1 MRRLDNLINNN
12 LSLKNGE
19 RAYWSG
25 LYGSSSSLAI
35 CTAALKHGGPIV
47 VMAPDLLS
55 VNRLANELHFFAQ
68 QRNID
73 IMILPDWETLP
84 YDRFSPHQDIISKR
98 LLTLYKLSS
107 FKSGILLVSV
117 TTAMHRFVPHEY
129 IMNNSFVI
137 NRHEQVDINRLR
149 DNLLK
154 RGYYCVN
161 QVMEHGEFAIR
172 GSIIDVFP
180 MGSLIP
186 YRIDLFDN
194 EIDSIREFDPE
205 TQRSLTELEHINLL
219 PAREISTSESAINQF
234 KQKWQ
239 TLFPGH
245 TENCPIYQGISNGN
259 NVPGIEYYLPMFFN
273 QTETLFDYLLD
284 NSLLIQTDNLL
295 KVAQTFWTEIN
306 ERYEQLRYDI
316 THPILAPNDIF
327 IPVDNLFG
335 HFKDFRQ
342 VRITNEQYKTK
353 TINFESKELPD
364 LTLDSKASRPLAKL
378 QNFLNSTTARILF
391 CAESAGRQ
399 QALLQLLKRIDIE
412 PKNYPLWDKFLNDNA
427 TLGISIAQLEQGLW
441 LENIIIIPEAVI
453 FGQQVMQRRLRE
465 QQQQDTEAV
474 IRDLTE
480 LKAGDPVVHI
490 EHGIGRYLGLQIITA
505 AGQEAEYL
513 TIEYAN
519 QAKLFVPISALHLI
533 SRYTGANPNNVPYND
548 LGSKQWEKAKYKAQQ
563 KIYDVAAELL
573 NIYAQRAA
581 KIGFSF
587 RKDDEQYQQFA
598 AVFPFETTVDQ
609 QNAIVQVINDMISPQ
624 NMDRL
629 VCGDVGFGKTEVA
642 MRAAF
647 LAIQNNK
654 QVVILAPTTLL
665 AQQHYH
671 NFQDRFANWPVN
683 ISMLSRF
690 NSPKQQKIIIDQ
702 LKEGK
707 IDIIIGTHRLL
718 QQDVEFK
725 DLGLLIVD
733 EEHRFGVR
741 QKEKIKSLRA
751 NVDILTLT
759 ATPIPR
765 TLSMA
770 LSGIRDLSIIAT
782 PPAKRLSIK
791 TFIQDYN
798 KQLIREAI
806 LRETLRGG
814 QVYFLHNNVATIE
827 NKARELKEL
836 IPESRIEIA
845 HGQMPERQL
854 EQIMGNFYHLR
865 FNVLV
870 CTTIIESGIDVPT
883 ANTIIINNADHFGLA
898 QLHQLR
904 GRVGRSHHQAYAYL
918 FVRSQKNITRDAK
931 KRLDAIATMEGLGA
945 GFTLAIH
952 DLEIRGAGEILGEE
966 QSGQIQAIGF
976 NLYTE
981 FLNRAVKALKSGKQ
995 PELNELFDHG
1005 CEIDLKIPAL
1015 IPDNYVPNVNTRLTL
1030 YKRIANADTNAEL
1043 HELQVELV
1051 DRFGLLPQPVKNLFA
1066 ITKMKLKARLLGIHS
1081 IKVGIAHVVIE
1092 FDEKPNIDSA
1102 IIIELIQKHPEIYSL
1117 DGKNRLGFTLRED
1130 NVENKIIKIEQLL
1143 KDISNNPRM

>member
-1 MRRLDNLINNN
+1 MKQLDNLI
-12 LSLKNGE
+12 GE
-19 RAYWSG
+19 QAYWSG

-35 CTAALKHGGPIV
+35 CTAAINHTGPIV
-47 VMAPDLLS
+47 VIAADMLS
-55 VNRLANELHFFAQ
+55 VNKLASDLHFFAQ

-84 YDRFSPHQDIISKR
+84 YDRFSPHQDIISQR

-107 FKSGILLVSV
+107 FKTGILLVSV
-117 TTAMHRFVPHEY
+117 TTAMHRFVPRDY
-129 IMNNSFVI
+129 IMSNSFVI
-137 NRHEQVDINRLR
+137 NKDEQLDVSKLR
-149 DNLLK
+149 DDLQK

-180 MGSLIP
+180 MGSSIP

-194 EIDSIREFDPE
+194 EIDSIREFDPD

-219 PAREISTSESAINQF
+219 PAREISTSEPAINQF

-239 TLFPGH
+239 TLFPKYA
-245 TENCPIYQGISNGN
+245 ENCPIYQSVNRGDSA
-259 NVPGIEYYLPMFFN
+259 PGIEYYLPLFFA
-273 QTETLFDYLLD
+273 QTETLFDYLPND
-284 NSLLIQTDNLL
+284 SLLIQTDDLH

-306 ERYEQLRYDI
+306 QRYEQLRYDI
-316 THPILAPNDIF
+316 TRPILAPKDVF

-335 HFKDFRQ
+335 YFKNFSQ
-342 VRITNEQYKTK
+342 IQITNEQHKTK
-353 TINFESKELPD
+353 TINFNSKELPD
-364 LTLDSKASRPLAKL
+364 LTLDSKAPQPLSKL
-378 QNFLNSTTARILF
+378 QDFLNSTTDRILF
-391 CAESAGRQ
+391 CAESTGRQ
-399 QALLQLLKRIDIE
+399 QALLRLLKRIDVE
-412 PKNYPLWDKFLNDNA
+412 PKLYPSWDKFLHDTA
-427 TLGISIAQLEQGLW
+427 SLGISVSQLEQGLW
-441 LENIIIIPEAVI
+441 LENIVVIPEAVI
-453 FGQQVMQRRLRE
+453 FGQQVMQRRMRD
-465 QQQQDTEAV
+465 QQQHDSEAV

-480 LKAGDPVVHI
+480 LKIGDPVVHI
-490 EHGIGRYLGLQIITA
+490 EHGIGRYLGLQILTA

-533 SRYTGANPNNVPYND
+533 SRYMGASPENAPYND
-548 LGSKQWEKAKYKAQQ
+548 LGSKQWEKAKRKAQQ

-573 NIYAQRAA
+573 NIYAERAA

-587 RKDDEQYQQFA
+587 HKSNEQYQHFVA
-598 AVFPFETTVDQ
+598 AFPFETTVDQ
-609 QNAIVQVINDMISPQ
+609 QRAIDQVINDMASPRS
-624 NMDRL
+624 MDRL

-647 LAIQNNK
+647 IAVQSNK
-654 QVVILAPTTLL
+654 QVVILTPTTLL

-683 ISMLSRF
+683 IAMLSRF
-690 NSPKQQKIIIDQ
+690 NSPKQQKAIIDQ
-702 LKEGK
+702 FKEGK
-707 IDIIIGTHRLL
+707 IDIVIGTHRLL
-718 QQDVEFK
+718 QRDIEFK

-741 QKEKIKSLRA
+741 QKETIKSLRS
-751 NVDILTLT
+751 NVDILTLS

-765 TLSMA
+765 TLNMA

-814 QVYFLHNNVATIE
+814 QVYFLHNDVATIE

-870 CTTIIESGIDVPT
+870 CTTIIESGIDIPT
-883 ANTIIINNADHFGLA
+883 ANTIIMNNADRFGLA

-918 FVRSQKNITRDAK
+918 FVRSQKSITRDAK
-931 KRLDAIATMEGLGA
+931 KRLDAIATMEDLGA

-981 FLNRAVKALKSGKQ
+981 FLNHAVKALKSGKQ
-995 PELNELFDHG
+995 PELTELFDYG
-1005 CEIDLKIPAL
+1005 GEIDLKIPAL
-1015 IPDNYVPNVNTRLTL
+1015 IPDNYVHNVNTRLTL
-1030 YKRIANADTNAEL
+1030 YKRIANAQDKTEL

-1066 ITKMKLKARLLGIHS
+1066 ITELKLRAKPLGIHS
-1081 IKVGIAHVVIE
+1081 IKTGTTHIVIE
-1092 FDEKPNIDSA
+1092 FEEKPNVDPA
-1102 IIIELIQKHPEIYSL
+1102 IIIELIQKYPETYKF
-1117 DGKNRLGFTLRED
+1117 DGKNRLRFTLQED
-1130 NVENKIIKIEQLL
+1130 NVENKIMKIEQLL
-1143 KDISNNPRM
+1143 EDIKYGMTK

>member
-1 MRRLDNLINNN
+1 MKRLENLI
-12 LSLKNGE
+12 GE
-19 RAYWSG
+19 RTYWSG

-35 CTAALKHGGPIV
+35 CTAAINNAKPIV
-47 VMAPDLLS
+47 VIASDMLS
-55 VNRLANELHFFAQ
+55 VNKLANDLHFFAQ

-84 YDRFSPHQDIISKR
+84 YDRFSPHQDIISQR
-98 LLTLYKLSS
+98 LLALYKLSS
-107 FKSGILLVSV
+107 FKTGILLVSV
-117 TTAMHRFVPHEY
+117 TTAMHRFVPREY
-129 IMNNSFVI
+129 IINNSFVI
-137 NRHEQVDINRLR
+137 NKHEQLDISKLR
-149 DNLLK
+149 DDLQK
-154 RGYYCVN
+154 RSYYCVN

-180 MGSLIP
+180 MGSSIP

-194 EIDSIREFDPE
+194 EIDSIREFDLD

-219 PAREISTSESAINQF
+219 PAREISTSKPAINQF
-234 KQKWQ
+234 KQKWL
-239 TLFPGH
+239 TLFPKNA
-245 TENCPIYQGISNGN
+245 ENCPLYQSISNGSS
-259 NVPGIEYYLPMFFN
+259 VPGIEYYLPLFFT
-273 QTETLFDYLLD
+273 QTETLFDYLPN
-284 NSLLIQTDNLL
+284 NSLLIQTDNLH

-306 ERYEQLRYDI
+306 GRYEQLCYDI
-316 THPILAPNDIF
+316 THPILAPKDIF

-335 HFKDFRQ
+335 YFNNFSQ
-342 VRITNEQYKTK
+342 IQITKESRKTK
-353 TINFESKELPD
+353 TIDFKSKELPD
-364 LTLDSKASRPLAKL
+364 LTLDSKASQPLEKL
-378 QNFLNSTTARILF
+378 QDFLNSTTARILF
-391 CAESAGRQ
+391 CAESTGRQ
-399 QALLQLLKRIDIE
+399 QALLQLLKRIDVE
-412 PKNYPLWDKFLNDNA
+412 PKIYPAWDKFLDDKGS
-427 TLGISIAQLEQGLW
+427 LGISIAQLEQGLW
-441 LENIIIIPEAVI
+441 IENIIIIPEAVI
-453 FGQQVMQRRLRE
+453 FGHQVMQRRLRE
-465 QQQQDTEAV
+465 QQQQDTGAV

-480 LKAGDPVVHI
+480 LKIGDPVVHI
-490 EHGIGRYLGLQIITA
+490 EHGIGRYLGLQTIST

-533 SRYTGANPNNVPYND
+533 SRYMGANPENVPYND
-548 LGSKQWEKAKYKAQQ
+548 LGSKQWERAKHKAQQ

-587 RKDDEQYQQFA
+587 HKSDERYQLFA
-598 AVFPFETTVDQ
+598 DAFPFETTVDQ
-609 QNAIVQVINDMISPQ
+609 CKAIDQVINDMASPRS
-624 NMDRL
+624 MDRL

-647 LAIQNNK
+647 LAVQSNK
-654 QVVILAPTTLL
+654 QVVILTPTTLL

-683 ISMLSRF
+683 IAMLSRF
-690 NSPKQQKIIIDQ
+690 NSPKQQKAIINQ

-707 IDIIIGTHRLL
+707 IDIVIGTHRLL
-718 QQDVEFK
+718 QRDVEFK

-741 QKEKIKSLRA
+741 QKEKIKSLPA

-814 QVYFLHNNVATIE
+814 QVYFLHNDVATIE

-870 CTTIIESGIDVPT
+870 CTTIIESGIDIPT

-918 FVRSQKNITRDAK
+918 FVRSQKSITRDAK
-931 KRLDAIATMEGLGA
+931 KRLDAIATMEDLGA

-981 FLNRAVKALKSGKQ
+981 FLNHAVKALKSGKQ
-995 PELNELFDHG
+995 PELTELFDYG
-1005 CEIDLKIPAL
+1005 GEIDLKIPAL
-1015 IPDNYVPNVNTRLTL
+1015 IPDNYVHNVNTRLTL
-1030 YKRIANADTNAEL
+1030 YKRIANAQDKTEL

-1051 DRFGLLPQPVKNLFA
+1051 DRFGLLPQLVKNLFA
-1066 ITKMKLKARLLGIHS
+1066 IMELKFRAKQLGVRS
-1081 IKVGIAHVVIE
+1081 IKAGTAHVIIE
-1092 FDEKPNIDSA
+1092 FEEKPNVDSA
-1102 IIIELIQKHPEIYSL
+1102 IIIDLIQKYPEIYQFY
-1117 DGKNRLGFTLRED
+1117 GKNKLSFTLREG
-1130 NVENKIIKIEQLL
+1130 NAENRITKIEQLL
-1143 KDISNNPRM
+1143 KDIGTEKQSDDR

>member
-1 MRRLDNLINNN
+1 MINNN
-12 LSLKNGE
+12 LPLKKGE
-19 RAYWSG
+19 QTYWSG

-35 CTAALKHGGPIV
+35 YTAAVNHNGPVIV
-47 VMAPDLLS
+47 LAPDMLH
-55 VNRLANELHFFAQ
+55 VNKLANDLHFFAQ
-68 QRNID
+68 QCNLD
-73 IMILPDWETLP
+73 IMTLPDWETLP
-84 YDRFSPHQDIISKR
+84 YDRFSPHQDIISQR
-98 LLTLYKLSS
+98 LLTFYKLLS
-107 FKSGILLVSV
+107 FKTGILLVSV
-117 TTAMHRFVPHEY
+117 TTAMHRFVPHDY
-129 IMNNSFVI
+129 IVNNSFVI
-137 NRHEQVDINRLR
+137 NKHDQIDISKLR
-149 DNLLK
+149 DDLQK
-154 RGYYCVN
+154 RSYYCVN

-194 EIDSIREFDPE
+194 EIDSICEFDPE
-205 TQRSLTELEHINLL
+205 TQRSLKELESINLL
-219 PAREISTSESAINQF
+219 PAREISTSESAINHF
-234 KQKWQ
+234 RHKWQ
-239 TLFPGH
+239 ALFPKNV
-245 TENCPIYQGISNGN
+245 ENCPFYQSITDGN
-259 NVPGIEYYLPMFFN
+259 SVPGIEYYLPMFFT
-273 QTETLFDYLLD
+273 QTETLFDYLPHD
-284 NSLLIQTDNLL
+284 GLLIRTSDLH

-316 THPILAPNDIF
+316 THPILAPKDIF

-335 HFKDFRQ
+335 YFNNFSQ
-342 VRITNEQYKTK
+342 IQITKESRKTK
-353 TINFESKELPD
+353 TIDFKSKELPD
-364 LTLDSKASRPLAKL
+364 LTLDSKASQPLAKL
-378 QNFLNSTTARILF
+378 QDFLNSTTARILF
-391 CAESAGRQ
+391 CAESTGRQ
-399 QALLQLLKRIDIE
+399 QALLQLLKHIDVE
-412 PKNYPLWDKFLNDNA
+412 PMIYPSWDKFLQGTA
-427 TLGISIAQLEQGLW
+427 SLGISIAQLDQGLW
-441 LENIIIIPEAVI
+441 LKNVIIIPEAVI

-480 LKAGDPVVHI
+480 LKIGDPVVHI
-490 EHGIGRYLGLQIITA
+490 EHGIGRYLGLQTIST

-519 QAKLFVPISALHLI
+519 QAKLFVPISALHSI
-533 SRYTGANPNNVPYND
+533 SRYMGANPENVPYND
-548 LGSKQWEKAKYKAQQ
+548 LGSKQWEKAKHKAQQ

-587 RKDDEQYQQFA
+587 HKDDMQHQQFA
-598 AVFPFETTVDQ
+598 GIFPFETTIDQ
-609 QNAIVQVINDMISPQ
+609 QNAIDQVINDMASPRS
-624 NMDRL
+624 MDRL
-629 VCGDVGFGKTEVA
+629 ICGDVGFGKTEVA

-647 LAIQNNK
+647 LAVENNK
-654 QVVILAPTTLL
+654 QVVILTPTTLL

-683 ISMLSRF
+683 IAMLSRF
-690 NSPKQQKIIIDQ
+690 NSPKQQKAIIDH
-702 LKEGK
+702 LKKGK

-718 QQDVEFK
+718 QRDIEFK

-741 QKEKIKSLRA
+741 QKEKIKSFRA

-814 QVYFLHNNVATIE
+814 QVYFLHNDVATIE
-827 NKARELKEL
+827 NKARELREL

-870 CTTIIESGIDVPT
+870 CTTIIESGIDIPT

-918 FVRSQKNITRDAK
+918 FVRSQKSITRDAK
-931 KRLDAIATMEGLGA
+931 KRLDAFATMEGLGA

-952 DLEIRGAGEILGEE
+952 DLEIRGAGEILGKE

-981 FLNRAVKALKSGKQ
+981 LLNRAVKALKSGKQ
-995 PELNELFDHG
+995 PELTELFNYEG
-1005 CEIDLKIPAL
+1005 EIDLKIPAL
-1015 IPDNYVPNVNTRLTL
+1015 IPDNYVHNVNTRLTL
-1030 YKRIANADTNAEL
+1030 YKRIANAKDNAEL

-1066 ITKMKLKARLLGIHS
+1066 ITKIKLKARLLGIYS
-1081 IKVGIAHVVIE
+1081 IKADIAHAVIE
-1092 FDEKPNIDSA
+1092 FDEKPNINSA
-1102 IIIELIQKHPEIYSL
+1102 TIIELIQKYPETYKFY
-1117 DGKNRLGFTLRED
+1117 GKNKLKFTLRED
-1130 NVENKIIKIEQLL
+1130 NAENRIIKIEQLL
-1143 KDISNNPRM
+1143 KDISNLTKYRL